1 MAKTFANVV
10 GALGARLAR
19 WGGATTAAPRLDLRR
34 FEGAAVNRLT
44 ESWMASQA
52 SIDQELKG
60 DLPRLRRRSRDLAKN
75 NEFMGKFLRMVR
87 NNVVGQGMGL
97 QSRPMDGA
105 KMDNLAATAIEL
117 HWAEWARPVNC
128 DVTGRAG
135 LWTLMRTACDAL
147 ARDGEL
153 LLRLRPGR
161 GPYGLQLQL
170 LDVERLD
177 TSYNETAGAG
187 RNAICMGVEV
197 DEFHRP
203 LAYHLLTALPGSA
216 QLQATGL
223 QRERVLV
230 QDIIHRFLPLEPEQT
245 RGVPWAHAAMRRL
258 NDLGGYREAAVIAAR
273 IGASKMGFF
282 TTPEPDQVPQ
292 DGKDAQGVPYTSATP
307 GEFGVLPPGVGFQSF
322 DPAYP
327 HEQFGE
333 FTKAALRGIA
343 SGLGVSYNSLAN
355 DLEGVN
361 FSSIRSGV
369 LEERDEWMVLQD
381 WFTEQILDPIFD
393 LWLRTGLATGAITQI
408 SGKGSSTLPLAKLDK
423 FRQRVWMPRRWGWVD
438 PLKDVQATLLAIEA
452 NLTTATDAAARNGVD
467 IEDNFATKQREKE
480 MAAQYG
486 IDLAQAA
493 AAGKKPMPGDN
504 ADSNDTNANSS
515 ANSNASNKAARAM
528 ARNEDE
534 PLDNSEM
541 HNLLKMARRAHGAGQ
556 TVELALRVEA
566 PPVPAAA
573 PVVNVAAPVVN
584 VAPAQITVNV
594 EPTPVHVDPTPLTVE
609 AIMPQAQVTVEA
621 RMPPRKTVTTVDKD
635 TNGKVVGSTAVEVDL

>member
-1 MAKTFANVV
+1 MAKTFANMV

-19 WGGATTAAPRLDLRR
+19 WGSGAQPQPLALRR
-34 FEGAAVNRLT
+34 FEAAAVNRLT
-44 ESWMASQA
+44 ESWLASQA
-52 SIDQELKG
+52 TIDQELKG

-87 NNVVGQGMGL
+87 NNVVGQGVGL

-105 KMDNLAATAIEL
+105 KMDGLAASAIEL
-117 HWAEWARPVNC
+117 HWAEFARPANC

-135 LWTLMRTACDAL
+135 LWTLMRAACDAL

-153 LLRLRPGR
+153 LLRLRPGM

-170 LDVERLD
+170 LDVERID
-177 TSYNETAGAG
+177 SAYNEAGAPG
-187 RNAICMGVEV
+187 RNAIIMGVEV

-203 LAYHLLTALPGSA
+203 VAYHLLNALPGSP
-216 QLQATGL
+216 QYQAAGV
-223 QRERVLV
+223 QRERVPV
-230 QDIIHRFLPLEPEQT
+230 RDIIHRFLPLEPEQT

-282 TTPEPDQVPQ
+282 TSPEPDQLPQ
-292 DGKDAQGVPYTSATP
+292 DGKDAQGVPYTTATP

-381 WFTEQILDPIFD
+381 WFTEQVLDPVFD
-393 LWLRTGLATGAITQI
+393 LWLRTGLAMGAITQI
-408 SGKGSSTLPLAKLDK
+408 SGKGPSALPLAKLDK

-438 PLKDVQATLLAIEA
+438 PLKDVQATILAIDR
-452 NLTTATDAAARNGVD
+452 NLTTATDAAARAGVD
-467 IEDNFATKQREKE
+467 IEDVFATKQREKAL
-480 MAAQYG
+480 AAQYG
-486 IDLAQAA
+486 INL
-493 AAGKKPMPGDN
+493 
-504 ADSNDTNANSS
+504 
-515 ANSNASNKAARAM
+515 
-528 ARNEDE
+528 E
-534 PLDNSEM
+534 PP
-541 HNLLKMARRAHGAGQ
+541 A
-556 TVELALRVEA
+556 
-566 PPVPAAA
+566 PAAA
-573 PVVNVAAPVVN
+573 PGKPAPADSEDDNADDGADQPAARHVAQVVDLARAAINARQQPLEIRLVSEPPKVEVRGGDIHVHAPEPAVPTVNVQVPEVRAPDVQVHVAAPVVH
-584 VAPAQITVNV
+584 VAAPA
-594 EPTPVHVDPTPLTVE
+594 
-609 AIMPQAQVTVEA
+609 VTVEA
-621 RMPPRKTVTTVDKD
+621 LMPP
-635 TNGKVVGSTAVEVDL
+635 AEVSVSVPPRRTETEILRDGTGRITQTIQTERDA

>member
-19 WGGATTAAPRLDLRR
+19 WGGAAQATPRLDLRR

-44 ESWMASQA
+44 ESWLASQA

-75 NEFMGKFLRMVR
+75 NEFMAKFLRMVR
-87 NNVVGQGMGL
+87 NNVVGQVVGL

-105 KMDNLAATAIEL
+105 KLDNLAASAIEL
-117 HWAEWARPVNC
+117 HWAEFARPNNC

-135 LWTLMRTACDAL
+135 LWTLMRAACDAL

-177 TSYNETAGAG
+177 TTYNETSAAG
-187 RNAICMGVEV
+187 RNAIIMGVEV
-197 DEFHRP
+197 GEFHRP
-203 LAYHLLTALPGSA
+203 VAYHLLTALPGSP
-216 QLQATGL
+216 QYQATGV
-223 QRERVLV
+223 QRERVPV
-230 QDIIHRFLPLEPEQT
+230 RDIIHRFLPLEPEQT

-381 WFTEQILDPIFD
+381 WFTEQVLDPVFD

-408 SGKGSSTLPLAKLDK
+408 SSKGPSVLPLAKLDK

-438 PLKDVQATLLAIEA
+438 PLKDVQATVLAIEH
-452 NLTTATDAAARNGVD
+452 NLTTATDAAARAGVD
-467 IEDNFATKQREKE
+467 IEDVFATKQREKE
-480 MAAQYG
+480 LAAQYG
-486 IDLAQAA
+486 IDLTPA
-493 AAGKKPMPGDN
+493 PMPSKPKAGDATAAQEEQDN
-504 ADSNDTNANSS
+504 ARGLQT
-515 ANSNASNKAARAM
+515 
-528 ARNEDE
+528 EDP
-534 PLDNSEM
+534 PLDNNEM
-541 HNLLKMARRAHGAGQ
+541 RNLLQIARRAHGAGQ

-566 PPVPAAA
+566 PPVPAAP

-584 VAPAQITVNV
+584 VAPAQVTVNV

-609 AIMPQAQVTVEA
+609 AIMPPAQVTVQA
-621 RMPPRKTVTTVDKD
+621 TLPPRKTVTSIDKD
-635 TNGKVVGSTAVEVDL
+635 ANGKVVGSTAVEVDL

>member
-19 WGGATTAAPRLDLRR
+19 WGGATAAAPRLNLRR

-44 ESWMASQA
+44 ESWLASQA

-87 NNVVGQGMGL
+87 NNVVGQGVGL
-97 QSRPMDGA
+97 QSRPLDGP
-105 KMDNLAATAIEL
+105 KLDNLAASAIEL
-117 HWAEWARPVNC
+117 HWAEFARPNNC

-135 LWTLMRTACDAL
+135 LWTLMRAACDAL

-177 TSYNETAGAG
+177 TTYNETSAPG
-187 RNAICMGVEV
+187 RNAIIMGVEV

-203 LAYHLLTALPGSA
+203 VAYHLLTALPGSP
-216 QLQATGL
+216 QYQATGV
-223 QRERVLV
+223 QRERVPV
-230 QDIIHRFLPLEPEQT
+230 RDIIHRFLPLEPEQT

-381 WFTEQILDPIFD
+381 WFTEQVLDPVFD

-408 SGKGSSTLPLAKLDK
+408 SSKGPSVLPLAKLDK

-438 PLKDVQATLLAIEA
+438 PLKDVQATILAMEN
-452 NLTTATDAAARNGVD
+452 NLTTATDAAARAGVD
-467 IEDNFATKQREKE
+467 IEDIFATKQREKE
-480 MAAQYG
+480 LAAQYG
-486 IDLAQAA
+486 IDLTPAPMPSKPKAGSASQADDGEGDGEDSPQVAA
-493 AAGKKPMPGDN
+493 AERHVQRAVDLAQSVITARQQPLEIRLVTEPVQVRAGDVHVHPPEVRVPDVTVN
-504 ADSNDTNANSS
+504 LPEV
-515 ANSNASNKAARAM
+515 RAP
-528 ARNEDE
+528 EVQV
-534 PLDNSEM
+534 
-541 HNLLKMARRAHGAGQ
+541 H
-556 TVELALRVEA
+556 V
-566 PPVPAAA
+566 AA
-573 PVVNVAAPVVN
+573 PVVNVAAP
-584 VAPAQITVNV
+584 
-594 EPTPVHVDPTPLTVE
+594 E
-609 AIMPQAQVTVEA
+609 VTVEA
-621 RMPPRKTVTTVDKD
+621 TMPAPEITLNLPARTSSTTIARDSAGRISNTTTVEQD
-635 TNGKVVGSTAVEVDL
+635 A

>member
-1 MAKTFANVV
+1 MAKTFANMV

-19 WGGATTAAPRLDLRR
+19 WGGATAAAPRLDLRR
-34 FEGAAVNRLT
+34 FEAAAVNRLT
-44 ESWMASQA
+44 ESWLASQA

-87 NNVVGQGMGL
+87 NNVVGQGVGL

-105 KMDNLAATAIEL
+105 KMDGLAASAIEL
-117 HWAEWARPVNC
+117 HWAQWGKPGNC

-135 LWTLMRTACDAL
+135 LWTLMRAACDAL

-153 LLRLRPGR
+153 LLRLRPGM
-161 GPYGLQLQL
+161 GDYGLQLQL
-170 LDVERLD
+170 LDVERID
-177 TSYNETAGAG
+177 TSYNETAAAG
-187 RNAICMGVEV
+187 RNAIIMGVEV
-197 DEFHRP
+197 DAFHRP
-203 LAYHLLTALPGSA
+203 VAYHLLTALPGSP
-216 QLQATGL
+216 QFQATGI

-230 QDIIHRFLPLEPEQT
+230 RDIIHRFLPLEPEQT

-282 TTPEPDQVPQ
+282 TTPEPDQLPQ
-292 DGKDAQGVPYTSATP
+292 DGKDANGVPYTTATP

-381 WFTEQILDPIFD
+381 WFTEQVLDPIFD
-393 LWLRTGLATGAITQI
+393 LWLKTALSKGAITQI
-408 SGKGSSTLPLAKLDK
+408 SSKGPSALPLAKLDK
-423 FRQRVWMPRRWGWVD
+423 FAQRVWMPRRWGWVD
-438 PLKDVQATLLAIEA
+438 PLKDVQAAVMAMEH
-452 NLTTATDAAARNGVD
+452 NLTSATDVAARAGVD
-467 IEDNFATKQREKE
+467 IEDVFATKQREKE
-480 MAAQYG
+480 LAAQYG
-486 IDLAQAA
+486 IDMTPADTAAKATAA
-493 AAGKKPMPGDN
+493 AA
-504 ADSNDTNANSS
+504 ADTAARMDLVAAAERRHAQGMEHMTQQLTAHL
-515 ANSNASNKAARAM
+515 AARADQ
-528 ARNEDE
+528 A
-534 PLDNSEM
+534 PLAINIP
-541 HNLLKMARRAHGAGQ
+541 
-556 TVELALRVEA
+556 T
-566 PPVPAAA
+566 
-573 PVVNVAAPVVN
+573 PVVNVAAPNVVVQVPEQPAPIVN
-584 VAPAQITVNV
+584 VAAAAITLPEPVVHVAAPIVNV
-594 EPTPVHVDPTPLTVE
+594 AAPSISVE
-609 AIMPQAQVTVEA
+609 AVMPAPELTLHL
-621 RMPPRKTVTTVDKD
+621 PPRVTETTITRDSAGRIAHTTQTERD
-635 TNGKVVGSTAVEVDL
+635 ADAPA